1 MAAIRDK
8 PTKVNLHRGWRLDA
22 AARRSGMSLVATATA
37 ISCVMGVAVLCVSFF
52 LAQSRDL
59 PITEK
64 PIGTEKR
71 IGPEKP
77 TAPVLT
83 EVPQPAHTESAPSR
97 FYEVTIH
104 QPDGPPR
111 IDIGLTSMHGE
122 KMSVACSTCHTS
134 REPNILNRASKDL
147 DEFHQGMG
155 FSHGNLT
162 CLACHNPKDYDTL
175 HLADRT
181 ALEFQQVMSL
191 CSQCHGTQRRD
202 YDHGAHG
209 GMTGYWDLS
218 RGPRVRNN
226 CVDCHSPHQPKFPKM
241 NPTFKPRDRFLESH
255 EEVHHD

>member
-1 MAAIRDK
+1 MMAIRDN
-8 PTKVNLHRGWRLDA
+8 PTKVHLRRGWRSVA
-22 AARRSGMSLVATATA
+22 AAARSGMSLFSTATA
-37 ISCVMGVAVLCVSFF
+37 ISCVMGVAVLSISFF

-59 PITEK
+59 PIAEK
-64 PIGTEKR
+64 SLV
-71 IGPEKP
+71 
-77 TAPVLT
+77 PVLT
-83 EVPQPAHTESAPSR
+83 EAPQPAHTESAPIR
-97 FYEVTIH
+97 NYGVTIR
-104 QPDGPPR
+104 QPDGPPQT
-111 IDIGLTSMHGE
+111 DIGLTNMHGE
-122 KMSVACSTCHTS
+122 KMSVACSTCHLT

-147 DEFHQGMG
+147 DEFHKGMG

-175 HLADRT
+175 HLADQT
-181 ALEFQQVMSL
+181 PLDFQQVMSL

-209 GMTGYWDLS
+209 GMTGFWDLS

-255 EEVHHD
+255 KEVQHD

>member
-1 MAAIRDK
+1 MTAIRDN
-8 PTKVNLHRGWRLDA
+8 PTKVIFHRDLRLDT
-22 AARRSGMSLVATATA
+22 AARRSGLSLIATATA
-37 ISCVMGVAVLCVSFF
+37 TSCVIGAAVLCVSFF
-52 LAQSRDL
+52 WPQPRDL
-59 PITEK
+59 PMAEM
-64 PIGTEKR
+64 PR
-71 IGPEKP
+71 V
-77 TAPVLT
+77 PVLT
-83 EVPQPAHTESAPSR
+83 EMPQHAATQSAPNGY
-97 FYEVTIH
+97 YEVTIH

-111 IDIGLTSMHGE
+111 IDIGLTSILGE
-122 KMSVACSTCHTS
+122 KLNVACSTCHAT
-134 REPNILNRASKDL
+134 REPNVVNRATKDL
-147 DEFHQGMG
+147 DEFHKGMG
-155 FSHGNLT
+155 FSHGNLS

-181 ALEFQQVMSL
+181 PLDFQQVMSL

-255 EEVHHD
+255 NEVHHD